1 MYYCNKFKHK
11 NCFLFNKNNLNF
23 PDFEKNGYNPNKE
36 LISFFKQLWDI
47 SAYCKNSHWAYSI

>member
-11 NCFLFNKNNLNF
+11 NCCLFNKNNLSF

-36 LISFFKQLWDI
+36 LISFFKQL
-47 SAYCKNSHWAYSI
+47 